1 MTCNTYEVIDE
12 HEIEFQK
19 AKSKIIVG
27 DTPPNIVVCVS
38 AKFNKLQKYLIHK
51 LLGFRVIDIKPST
64 EEKQSE

>member
-1 MTCNTYEVIDE
+1 MTKEIVDE
-12 HEIEFQK
+12 HKIEFQK

-51 LLGFRVIDIKPST
+51 LLGFRVIDIN
-64 EEKQSE
+64 E